1 MQNEQELQPN
11 IGFVAAVALTAAFLS
26 MPASGHAQA
35 TEAAFKARCS
45 ECHGPRDIQY
55 WGRQRT
61 DAAARQVW
69 LDQFLRKHYPP
80 SETERGLIITYIQST
95 IAGGAVPK

>member
-1 MQNEQELQPN
+1 MPNRLKLHPN
-11 IGFVAAVALTAAFLS
+11 IGFIAAVALTAAFLS
-26 MPASGHAQA
+26 MPTSGHAKEN
-35 TEAAFKARCS
+35 EAAFKARCS

-55 WGRQRT
+55 WGRQRA
-61 DAAARQVW
+61 DAAARQAW

-95 IAGGAVPK
+95 IAAGAAPK